1 MDAVVEVYTS
11 LQVFGPLLS
20 VSSDIFFLNCN

>member
-11 LQVFGPLLS
+11 LQAFSPLLL
-20 VSSDIFFLNCN
+20 VGSDIFLNCD